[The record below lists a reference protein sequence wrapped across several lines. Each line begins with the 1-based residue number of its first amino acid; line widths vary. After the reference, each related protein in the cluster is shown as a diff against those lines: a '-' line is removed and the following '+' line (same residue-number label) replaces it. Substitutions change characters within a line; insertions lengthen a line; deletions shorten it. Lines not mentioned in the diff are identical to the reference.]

1 MKIRLLKDAEGRQAM
16 LVRLNERE
24 DGEAFMEFH
33 ESDSGHQTAQKLREL
48 ADTIEQE
55 ATKVG

>member
-1 MKIRLLKDAEGRQAM
+1 MKIRLLKDAEGRQAV

-33 ESDSGHQTAQKLREL
+33 ETDTGPQTAQKLREL

-55 ATKVG
+55 ASKVG

>member
-55 ATKVG
+55 ASKVG

>member
-1 MKIRLLKDAEGRQAM
+1 MKIRLFKDAEGRQAV

-33 ESDSGHQTAQKLREL
+33 ESDTGSQTAQKLREL
-48 ADTIEQE
+48 ADTIELE